1 MSSTTG
7 RRILATWATGVTA
20 LGLLV
25 APAPVHAAP
34 ACGEYGF
41 AGPVT
46 IEGNGAIIELN
57 FSADG
62 RSAGGPAT
70 GLGDKGNALKG
81 TISGGV
87 IGNGPGINLT
97 FTPEGVGG
105 GMVFNGAIREDDLI
119 ATGTQTGGTW
129 STAGPLACLDEAEA
143 APKDGTAKV
152 TGDVDM
158 YDAPG
163 GVGNKYDG
171 WLEGGE
177 GQRVPLITCN
187 DENWCNVIAPN
198 FGPDGK
204 AVWVWGGFIE
214 R

>member
-1 MSSTTG
+1 M
-7 RRILATWATGVTA
+7 WATGVGA
-20 LGLLV
+20 LGLMA
-25 APAPVHAAP
+25 APVPVHAAP

-46 IEGNGAIIELN
+46 IKGNGAIIELT
-57 FSADG
+57 FSANG

-70 GLGDKGNALKG
+70 GLDDKGGALKG
-81 TISGGV
+81 TISGGI

-97 FTPEGVGG
+97 FTPEGGG
-105 GMVFNGAIREDDLI
+105 GIVFNGAIREDDLI
-119 ATGTQTGGTW
+119 ATGTQPAGSW
-129 STAGPLACLDEAEA
+129 STAGPLACLDGADA
-143 APKDGTAKV
+143 ALNDGTAKV

-158 YDAPG
+158 YEGPG
-163 GVGNKYDG
+163 GVGQKYPG
-171 WLEGGE
+171 WLDGGE

-204 AVWVWGGFIE
+204 AVWVWGEFIE

>member
-1 MSSTTG
+1 MSPTG
-7 RRILATWATGVTA
+7 RKALLASAAAISAATV
-20 LGLLV
+20 LG
-25 APAPVHAAP
+25 APTPAQAAP
-34 ACGEYGF
+34 ACEVYGF

-46 IEGNGAIIELN
+46 IKGNGAIIELS

-70 GLGDKGNALKG
+70 GQTDKGGPLTG
-81 TISGGV
+81 TISGGI

-97 FTPEGVGG
+97 FTPEGAGG
-105 GMVFNGAIREDDLI
+105 GIVLNGAIREDDLI

-129 STAGPLACLDEAEA
+129 STTGPLACLDEAA
-143 APKDGTAKV
+143 ATPNDGTAKV
-152 TGDVDM
+152 TGDVDR

-171 WLEGGE
+171 WVEGGE

-214 R
+214 H